1 MHYITAGRAETR
13 GSGVL
18 NFSKKKNRIRIT
30 MIAERGQDRAQGMGR
45 DERAPKKKEDREADH
60 IRYERYK
67 REQE

>member
-18 NFSKKKNRIRIT
+18 YFSKKKNRIRIT

-45 DERAPKKKEDREADH
+45 DETAPKEKEDREADH
-60 IRYERYK
+60 ILYERYK
-67 REQE
+67 RKQK